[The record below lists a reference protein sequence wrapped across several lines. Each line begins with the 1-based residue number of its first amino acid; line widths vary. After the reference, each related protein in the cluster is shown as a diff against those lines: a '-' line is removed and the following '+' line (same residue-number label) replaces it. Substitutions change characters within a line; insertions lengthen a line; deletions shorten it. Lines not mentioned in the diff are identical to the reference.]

1 MSKRLP
7 SITARK
13 LVRFLK
19 QQGFIEVRQRG
30 SHLTLRRESD
40 SRTVTVPVHTGRDI
54 GKGLLEKILSDA
66 GYSVE
71 EFNRLR

>member
-7 SITARK
+7 SLTARK
-13 LVRFLK
+13 LVRFLRK
-19 QQGFIEVRQRG
+19 QGFVEIRQRG

-54 GKGLLEKILSDA
+54 GKGLLKKILLDA
-66 GYSVE
+66 GYTVK

>member
-7 SITARK
+7 SLTARK
-13 LVRFLK
+13 LVRFLRK
-19 QQGFIEVRQRG
+19 QGFVEIRQRG

-54 GKGLLEKILSDA
+54 GKGLLKKILLDA
-66 GYSVE
+66 GYTVE

>member
-19 QQGFIEVRQRG
+19 QQGFIESRQRG

-40 SRTVTVPVHTGRDI
+40 GRTVTVPVHTGRDI
-54 GKGLLEKILSDA
+54 GKGLLKKILSDA